1 MLIKKIYVYLIMF
14 ATLMMTIGG
23 SVAVV
28 MALAD
33 IASPTPY
40 YMTYEQFKEMK
51 QTKPAEP
58 GGGTGTP
65 VQTETEQQLR
75 AQYDSMVEQEKTAGR
90 QRAVN
95 SLIKSLA
102 WVIIPLPIFIYFQRK
117 VRHGDDAA

>member
-40 YMTYEQFKEMK
+40 YMTYEQFKD
-51 QTKPAEP
+51 TKLAKPSDPQAKPEN
-58 GGGTGTP
+58 
-65 VQTETEQQLR
+65 EQQLR
-75 AQYDSMVEQEKTAGR
+75 AEYDSMVEQEKTAGR